1 MVTLPAFVKTSREII
16 TPFFDHQTGD
26 AGMDLGIRGR
36 KALVCASSQG
46 LGLACATSLA
56 QEGCEI
62 FINGRDAGK
71 LNQVAKD
78 LAQSTQAKVH
88 AVVGDITTEAGRAA
102 LLSACPDPDILINN
116 NAGPTPGKLA
126 DWHHDAWIEALESN
140 MLAPALLI
148 RAVIP
153 GMRERRFG
161 RIVNITSAMVKQPR
175 TRMALSTGARAGLT
189 AFAKSVSLDVAVD
202 NVTINNLLPERIDTD
217 RQRYM
222 AERMMKDF
230 GVDMQEARRRIA
242 DGIAAKR
249 FGTPKE
255 FGDTCAFLCSVQASF
270 ISGQNLQIDGG
281 SYPGLI

>member
-1 MVTLPAFVKTSREII
+1 
-16 TPFFDHQTGD
+16 
-26 AGMDLGIRGR
+26 MDLGIRGR

-56 QEGCEI
+56 HEGCEV
-62 FINGRDAGK
+62 FINGRQADK
-71 LNQVAKD
+71 LQQVAAE
-78 LAQSTQAKVH
+78 LAQTTGARVH

-102 LLSACPDPDILINN
+102 LLDACPEPDILINN
-116 NAGPTPGKLA
+116 NAGPQPGKLA
-126 DWHHDAWIEALESN
+126 DWDHDQWIEALESN

-148 RAVIP
+148 RAVVP
-153 GMRERRFG
+153 GMRARQFG

-202 NVTINNLLPERIDTD
+202 NVTINNMLPERIDTD
-217 RQRYM
+217 RQRFM
-222 AERMMKDF
+222 AERMMKDL
-230 GVDMQEARRRIA
+230 GVDMAEARRRIA

-255 FGDTCAFLCSVQASF
+255 FGDACAFLCSVQASF
-270 ISGQNLQIDGG
+270 ISGQNLQLDGG